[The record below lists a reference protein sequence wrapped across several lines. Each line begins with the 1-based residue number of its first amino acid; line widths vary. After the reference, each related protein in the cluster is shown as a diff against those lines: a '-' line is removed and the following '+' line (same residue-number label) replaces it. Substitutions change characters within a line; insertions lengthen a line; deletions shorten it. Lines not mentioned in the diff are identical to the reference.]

1 MTTTPKEKVMKGNVV
16 VGAMMLALSLVFSH
30 AVAAEFKPIK
40 TQKAKDVT
48 VSLLSETG
56 QWKPGKNSF
65 VLEFTK
71 DNKPVDVGKVRLN
84 TSMPMPGMAPMLAG
98 ATLEPDGP
106 GRYKGSIRF
115 PDAGDRQVT
124 VSWDGPTGKG
134 STKFS
139 VPVR

>member
-1 MTTTPKEKVMKGNVV
+1 MKVKVV
-16 VGAMMLALSLVFSH
+16 LGALMLALSVVTSL
-30 AVAAEFKPIK
+30 AVAADLKPIK
-40 TQKAKDVT
+40 TQKAKDLT
-48 VSLLSETG
+48 VSVLSDSG

-71 DNKPVDVGKVRLN
+71 DKKPVDVGKVTLN

-106 GRYKGSIRF
+106 GRYKGAISF
-115 PDAGDRQVT
+115 PDSGDRQVT
-124 VSWDGPTGKG
+124 VSWDGPAGKG

>member
-1 MTTTPKEKVMKGNVV
+1 MKRNVV
-16 VGAMMLALSLVFSH
+16 VGLVVLTLTIVTVVGF
-30 AVAAEFKPIK
+30 AAELKPIK
-40 TQKAKDVT
+40 TQKANELT
-48 VSLLSETG
+48 VSVLSETG

-71 DNKPVDVGKVRLN
+71 EKKPVDVGKARLN
-84 TSMPMPGMAPMLAG
+84 TSMPMPGMAPMIAG

-106 GRYKGSIRF
+106 GRYKGTVSF

-134 STKFS
+134 STRFT